1 MVPIMSEAELSRR
14 ERQILEILFERG
26 PSTVAQITDSL
37 PDPLSRNAVR
47 TFLTHLVSK
56 KAVTREKH
64 GREFTYHPATEKSTA
79 AQSALSRV
87 LDVFFNGS
95 LSDAVAARFGGGKKK
110 ISDAELAR
118 LEALLEEARQQK
130 GQK

>member
-1 MVPIMSEAELSRR
+1 MSEAELSRR

-26 PSTVAQITDSL
+26 PSTVAEITDAL
-37 PDPLSRNAVR
+37 PDTLSRNAVR
-47 TFLTHLVSK
+47 TFLTHLTSK
-56 KAVTREKH
+56 GAVTREKH

-79 AQSALSRV
+79 AEGALSKV

-110 ISDAELAR
+110 ISDKELAR
-118 LEALLEEARQQK
+118 LESLIEEARRQKSQK
-130 GQK
+130 GKK